1 MEGILEVDVVVV
13 VCALLIVEKKSS
25 VALIIEIVFM
35 SFILKLPDKGAA
47 LNQRNQTEN
56 CTLKIG
62 SCDFPYKPLPMLL
75 IYVNRWQT
83 TPCIKFACFFNW
95 KILIKT
101 IEELENK
108 RSIKQTVYIL
118 KEIVF

>member
-1 MEGILEVDVVVV
+1 MEGILEVDVVEVVV
-13 VCALLIVEKKSS
+13 VCALLIVEKKST

-62 SCDFPYKPLPMLL
+62 SCDFPYWELYQKKRQTQTARLFLL
-75 IYVNRWQT
+75 
-83 TPCIKFACFFNW
+83 
-95 KILIKT
+95 
-101 IEELENK
+101 
-108 RSIKQTVYIL
+108 VY
-118 KEIVF
+118 F